1 MKENT
6 RKELEEIFND
16 DLLHSEVIASVENED
31 IKAALIKWIADGTC
45 ELVAIIK
52 PIAQFS
58 VLGQFFNEKDA
69 REYFQKWC
77 EDVTTA

>member
-6 RKELEEIFND
+6 KELKEIFND
-16 DLLHSEVIASVENED
+16 DLLQCEIVASVENED
-31 IKAALIKWIADGTC
+31 VKAALIKWIADGKF

-58 VLGQFFNEKDA
+58 VLGQFSNEKDA

-77 EDVTTA
+77 KDVITA